1 MYDRPRFLYAGDRAL
16 VVELGDG
23 IDPDLNRR
31 LHSLRDAICKAEL
44 HGVSDLIATYRS
56 LLVYYDPIS
65 IDVERLKEDLARIE
79 SRVDASGLNRS
90 RIIHLPTFYGGE
102 YGPDLDS
109 VAEHTGLPTEQ
120 VVETHSAADYLT
132 YMMGFSPGFPY
143 LGGLDERLHTPRL
156 STPRT
161 EIPAGSVG
169 IADSQTGVYP
179 VASPGGWRLIGR
191 TPLRLFDP
199 ASTPPSLLVA
209 GDYVRFTPLASEE
222 EYLEIEAAVTR
233 GEYVPVI
240 EETG

>member
-23 IDPDLNRR
+23 IDPELNRR
-31 LHSLRDAICKAEL
+31 LHSLRGAIDKAAL
-44 HGVSDLIATYRS
+44 RGVSDLIATYRS

-65 IDVERLKEDLARIE
+65 TDVERLKEELARIE
-79 SRVDASGLNRS
+79 RRVDASGLSQS
-90 RIIHLPTFYGGE
+90 RIVHLPTFYGGD
-102 YGPDLDS
+102 YGPDLGS
-109 VAEHTGLPTEQ
+109 VAEHTGLSAQ
-120 VVETHSAADYLT
+120 QIIETHSATDYLI

-199 ASTPPSLLVA
+199 TAEPPSLLVA

-222 EYLEIEAAVTR
+222 EYLEIESAITS
-233 GEYVPVI
+233 GEYVPVV
-240 EETG
+240 EEAG

>member
-1 MYDRPRFLYAGDRAL
+1 MYDRPRFLYAGDQAL
-16 VVELGDG
+16 VVELGDK

-31 LHSLRDAICKAEL
+31 VHSLRGAIEKAKVS
-44 HGVSDLIATYRS
+44 GVSDLIATYRS
-56 LLVYYDPIS
+56 LLVYYDPLS
-65 IDVERLKEDLARIE
+65 ANVEKLKEELARIE
-79 SRVDASGLNRS
+79 RRVDAARLGRS
-90 RIIHLPTFYGGE
+90 RVVHLPTIYGGE

-120 VVETHSAADYLT
+120 VVEAHSAPGYLI

-199 ASTPPSLLVA
+199 AAEPPSLLVA
-209 GDYVRFTPLASEE
+209 GDYVRFTPLASEA
-222 EYLEIEAAVTR
+222 EYLEIEAAVTS
-233 GEYVPVI
+233 GEYAPTI
-240 EETG
+240 EETE

>member
-44 HGVSDLIATYRS
+44 QGVSDLIATYRS

-179 VASPGGWRLIGR
+179 VASRGGSASGGAGSGAARSRPGRLSVR
-191 TPLRLFDP
+191 RRP
-199 ASTPPSLLVA
+199 ARRDRSRAPSLSPRA
-209 GDYVRFTPLASEE
+209 GACRRCIRADRT
-222 EYLEIEAAVTR
+222 T
-233 GEYVPVI
+233 
-240 EETG
+240 

>member
-23 IDPDLNRR
+23 IDPELNRR
-31 LHSLRDAICKAEL
+31 LHSLRGAIDKAAL
-44 HGVSDLIATYRS
+44 RGVSDLIATYRS

-65 IDVERLKEDLARIE
+65 TDVERLKEELVRIE
-79 SRVDASGLNRS
+79 RRVDTSGPSRS
-90 RIIHLPTFYGGE
+90 RIVHLPTFYGGD

-109 VAEHTGLPTEQ
+109 VAEHTGLSDEQ
-120 VVETHSAADYLT
+120 VIETHSAADYLI

-199 ASTPPSLLVA
+199 TAEPPSLLVA
-209 GDYVRFTPLASEE
+209 GDYVRFTPLTSEE
-222 EYLEIEAAVTR
+222 EYLEIEAAVTS
-233 GEYVPVI
+233 GEYVPVV
-240 EETG
+240 EEAG